1 MTRWKSA
8 LLGLSM
14 LGVGYLLGS
23 LGALDAGSLT
33 AQEADLSVSKDAAEK
48 IRAADFAL
56 REASDALRSEG
67 RYGAV
72 TDGVN
77 AFLVLSGGGD
87 ARADLENGTG
97 VDPETFAALYAGQA
111 IPDVADLLDRDEEN
125 RLTYNGQVVRMYS
138 KARLQRLYAER
149 TKIAESRF

>member
-1 MTRWKSA
+1 MRRWKSA
-8 LLGLSM
+8 VIGVSLLGA
-14 LGVGYLLGS
+14 GYVLGS
-23 LGALDAGSLT
+23 IGALEPRSLT
-33 AQEADLSVSKDAAEK
+33 AQDAELSVSKDSAEK

-56 REASDALRSEG
+56 REAADALRSEG
-67 RYGAV
+67 RYDAV

-77 AFLVLSGGGD
+77 AFLVLCGGGD
-87 ARADLENGTG
+87 AKADLESGTG

-111 IPDVADLLDRDEEN
+111 IPDIADLLDRDEEN

-149 TKIAESRF
+149 TKIAESKF